1 MADITSI
8 IENSIAEAADAGIV
22 ESDATPDATETPET
36 EVAEVPETPE
46 VPGTEPPES
55 EDSDEVPAAET
66 VEKPVVEKKADEPK
80 DELEK
85 ELEAL
90 GLGKKELKPGERE
103 NRLPYSRTRKI
114 VGNAI
119 KRTTEKFQGQVAE
132 LTTKHQASETENA
145 TYRNADKVIFN
156 EPDRYMGMLA
166 SMYPEKYGK
175 FVEQARKPAE
185 KAVEQPAGPVV
196 DPKDPEPTP
205 DHTFEDGSKGF
216 TPEGFQKLREWDRRQ
231 ATREANVANKK
242 LLDERLGP
250 IEAERQQAEQRAAQA
265 PRIKAQVA
273 SATETWGQAFTDDYN
288 KGEKSE
294 ILATMRA
301 NDGRDG
307 KPFMS
312 FDACVAKVLTPKLRA
327 DRDTMRTEIHKELQA
342 APAKVVKGP
351 VGTVKATPNANEGPR
366 KMEDIIKEQIDAAG
380 IR

>member
-22 ESDATPDATETPET
+22 ESDATPDAAETTET

-80 DELEK
+80 DDLEK

-119 KRTTEKFQGQVAE
+119 KRTTEKFQGQVTE
-132 LTTKHQASETENA
+132 LTTKHDAVTKENQV
-145 TYRNADKVIFN
+145 YKNADRIIFE
-156 EPDRYMGMLA
+156 EPDRYIGMLA
-166 SMYPEKYGK
+166 ALHPDKYGK
-175 FVEQARKPAE
+175 YVEQARKPAVE
-185 KAVEQPAGPVV
+185 KVADAPVV

-231 ATREANVANKK
+231 ATREANAANKK

-273 SATETWGQAFTDDYN
+273 SATETWGKAFTDDYD

-294 ILATMRA
+294 ILAAMRA

-342 APAKVVKGP
+342 APAKVVKAP
-351 VGTVKATPNANEGPR
+351 AGTVKATPNANEGPR